1 MVWAPDYV
9 TTAEL
14 KSFVNISDS
23 VDDAFLALA
32 ISAASRA
39 VDLYTNRQF
48 GAITGAEE
56 WSYTAEWDRRRRR
69 WLIPI
74 DDLMTASGLTVT
86 VVDTEGDDVGN
97 VDLYEL
103 EPINA
108 VSRDSR
114 PWTEIV
120 VRPDAAHKPTWLRN
134 GVQVTATWGWST
146 VPDTVKE
153 ATLLQASRIFSR
165 RTSPYGVAGSPDL
178 GSELRLLARLD
189 VDVAVSLGPYR
200 RWWAAA

>member
-1 MVWAPDYV
+1 MAWAPAYASV
-9 TTAEL
+9 AEL
-14 KSFVNISDS
+14 KSFVSISDS
-23 VDDAFLALA
+23 DDDTLLALA
-32 ISAASRA
+32 IEAASRA

-48 GAITGAEE
+48 GAITGTED
-56 WSYTAEWDRRRRR
+56 WLYTAEWDRRRSR

-74 DDLMTASGLTVT
+74 DDLMTTDDLTVT

-103 EPINA
+103 EPANA
-108 VSRDSR
+108 VSRDSK
-114 PWTEIV
+114 PWTWIV
-120 VRPDAAHKPTWLRN
+120 VRPDAAYKPTSLRN
-134 GVQVTATWGWST
+134 GVKVTATWGWSA